1 MKYRKRSFSEE
12 AFQRSLYGM
21 RQEQKEDIEEFL
33 EMLHV
38 ELDPVNRMIA
48 DYECAA
54 LEVETKFKVLNTRL
68 SMRGEAN
75 PIESIKTRIKSSDS
89 ILRKMKKLDLP
100 MTLEAAQE
108 NIFDIAGV
116 RVVCSF
122 IDDIYT
128 IEKYFLD
135 QEDVKLVTRKDYIE
149 NPKESGY
156 RSLHLIIQTPIYTEN
171 GKKDMYVEVQLRTIA
186 MDFWASLEHKL
197 RYKKNINEAL
207 IKKLS
212 KELESCAEESTKL
225 DRRMLVVRKKIQE
238 ASESED

>member
-1 MKYRKRSFSEE
+1 MNIERIGFSDEDRQERFYGIENVRKEVVE
-12 AFQRSLYGM
+12 AFLKR
-21 RQEQKEDIEEFL
+21 
-33 EMLHV
+33 LHV
-38 ELDPVNRMIA
+38 EFDPVNAMIA
-48 DYECAA
+48 DYRCAA

-68 SMRGEAN
+68 SMKNEAN
-75 PIESIKTRIKSSDS
+75 PIESIKTRIKSLDS
-89 ILRKMKKLDLP
+89 ILLKMEKLGLKP
-100 MTLEAAQE
+100 TLESVQK

-135 QEDVKLVTRKDYIE
+135 QEDVKLITRKDYIE

-197 RYKKNINEAL
+197 RYKKNIDPAL
-207 IKKLS
+207 LRELS
-212 KELESCAEESTKL
+212 EELESCAEESTKL
-225 DRRMLVVRKKIQE
+225 DRRMLAVRKKISE
-238 ASESED
+238 ASES